1 MHNHMVL
8 CLFVFPSRFLHFF
21 STHYIPQ
28 RLSAAFTALG
38 HALIF
43 PGPMTVCLELFLSMG
58 VVDALSASS
67 VSALFASAPRDLYR
81 HEHFV
86 SH

>member
-1 MHNHMVL
+1 MAYQICIITWF
-8 CLFVFPSRFLHFF
+8 CLSVFPSRFLHFF
-21 STHYIPQ
+21 FHTLHSPEVISSIY
-28 RLSAAFTALG
+28 SMG
-38 HALIF
+38 HALIC
-43 PGPMTVCLELFLSMG
+43 VCLELFLSMG

>member
-8 CLFVFPSRFLHFF
+8 FVCFSPIDSFTFFPHTTFPRGYQQHLQHG
-21 STHYIPQ
+21 TCINIP
-28 RLSAAFTALG
+28 RSDDR
-38 HALIF
+38 
-43 PGPMTVCLELFLSMG
+43 VCLELFLSMG